1 MIYSKAP
8 YNFIPLSKRVFER
21 YLDINSLPA
30 HNEILK
36 DGYTGT
42 IEYTINCESDL
53 ILSDGKGHFFKDTDG
68 NYAIP
73 GSSVRGMIRNNIITL
88 GFCSIIDDIENSR
101 FLYRRFATK
110 NPEIEGMDTKN
121 LNKEYTSRLGMKIS
135 KNEKGKSYSILENVR
150 AGYIKCTG
158 NEEYEIVPAKN
169 IDDKHNYIRVSEE
182 ILRSKAKGIKGINYM
197 YYNGKLDGK
206 YSPYCINDISFELN
220 ENNKYLKTIKKGN
233 ELKFK
238 GVLIS
243 SGSIFKKQ
251 AHYIIN
257 EKDEKDPIKIDKED
271 IRAYKKYY
279 VKDKKTGTFYLLP
292 KKGEEK
298 AVFYVEYN
306 NRVYFGFTPY
316 LRLFYDESVHDGIP
330 EEHKE
335 NILDYN
341 KALFGFAN
349 GNKGYKSRLSFNDA
363 KVQQNTEKI
372 KIESVLADPK
382 PTCIAHYLKQNKKIY
397 STYNQDFNINGIKFY
412 WFKDSIPETS
422 DKKDI
427 LSYDEALKKGTK
439 LKGSIEFNNLLEDEL
454 GLLLYSICLEKD
466 CFQQI
471 GKGKPYGFGRIKIE
485 NVQLNIQ
492 NNAKRYSSIFS
503 NSVDNNCDINKY
515 ISYYKKYICSK
526 LNIKN
531 IEDDIGVKNLINVK
545 SKIIKD
551 RNEVSYLELKNF
563 RYFNPLPTAE
573 EFLKNID
580 KTLPLNEKKQIINS
594 DNPKKNLKNKE
605 TNNNYSNNKKD
616 NNNKNNKGSKG
627 NKKRNEII
635 YKDKETGEV
644 DERWAVLK
652 DYKCEK

>member
-1 MIYSKAP
+1 MRYSKAP

-21 YLDINSLPA
+21 YSNINSLPA

-73 GSSVRGMIRNNIITL
+73 GSSIRGMIRNNIMTL

-110 NPEIEGMDTKN
+110 DPKIEGMDAKN
-121 LNKEYTSRLGMKIS
+121 LNGEYTSRLGMKTL
-135 KNEKGKSYSILENVR
+135 KNEKGKSYSILEKVR
-150 AGYIKCTG
+150 AGYIKCIG

-169 IDDKHNYIRVSEE
+169 IDDKHNYLRVSEE
-182 ILRSKAKGIKGINYM
+182 ILKSKAKDIKGIKYM
-197 YYNGKLDGK
+197 YYKDKLNDN
-206 YSPYCINDISFELN
+206 YSPYCIDNISFELN
-220 ENNKYLKTIKKGN
+220 ENNKHLKTIREGN

-243 SGSIFKKQ
+243 SGSILKKQ

-292 KKGEEK
+292 RKGEEK
-298 AVFYVEYN
+298 AVFYVEDN

-316 LRLFYDESVHDGIP
+316 LRLFYDKSVHDGIP
-330 EEHKE
+330 KEHKE
-335 NILDYN
+335 NVLDYN

-363 KVQQNTEKI
+363 KAEGNIETI
-372 KIESVLADPK
+372 KIESVLEDPK

-397 STYNQDFNINGIKFY
+397 STYNQDFDINGIKFY

-422 DKKDI
+422 NKKDI

-439 LKGSIEFNNLLEDEL
+439 LKGSIEFNNLSEDEL

-471 GKGKPYGFGRIKIE
+471 GKGKPYGFGRIKIKD
-485 NVQLNIQ
+485 VQLNIQ

-503 NSVDNNCDINKY
+503 DSVDNNCDINKY
-515 ISYYKKYICSK
+515 ISSYKKYICDK
-526 LNIKN
+526 LNMNN
-531 IEDDIGVKNLINVK
+531 IEEDIGVKNLIKVK

-551 RNEVSYLELKNF
+551 RNKVSYLELKNF

-580 KTLPLNEKKQIINS
+580 KTVPLSEKKQT
-594 DNPKKNLKNKE
+594 
-605 TNNNYSNNKKD
+605 TNNNNNKVKD
-616 NNNKNNKGSKG
+616 DNKGKND
-627 NKKRNEII
+627 NKKQKGKSVS
-635 YKDKETGEV
+635 KDKYDYENGFGNPMSEF
-644 DERWAVLK
+644 LK
-652 DYKCEK
+652 DLKIEEEE